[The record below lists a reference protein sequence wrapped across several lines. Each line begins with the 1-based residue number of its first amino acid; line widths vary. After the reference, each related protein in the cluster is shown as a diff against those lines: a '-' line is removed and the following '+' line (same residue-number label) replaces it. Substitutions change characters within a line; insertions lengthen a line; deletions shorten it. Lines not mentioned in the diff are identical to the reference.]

1 MSVDIPSISVRCPF
15 LIAESRSFLL
25 SPRRHRHPIAAAFTP
40 IATKGFEYRR
50 FWWSALRNL
59 IVERRR
65 ESELTRL
72 YFSRGVVVLV
82 VVVSRPY
89 TAKTLFAVFYY
100 FPASPS
106 ALHHRRRFPSSFFVL
121 SPLKEISRLFQFPLI
136 LLADRRAPGVIL
148 YFIPRVSYGYVVYT
162 DFERVSKSSVTA
174 HI

>member
-1 MSVDIPSISVRCPF
+1 MSVSHCS
-15 LIAESRSFLL
+15 ESRSFLL
-25 SPRRHRHPIAAAFTP
+25 SPCRHRHPIVAAFTP
-40 IATKGFEYRR
+40 IVTKEFEYRR
-50 FWWSALRNL
+50 FWWSGALRNL

-72 YFSRGVVVLV
+72 YFSRGVVV
-82 VVVSRPY
+82 VSRSY
-89 TAKTLFAVFYY
+89 TAKTPFAVFYY

-106 ALHHRRRFPSSFFVL
+106 ELHPRRRRRRLFPYSFSVL
-121 SPLKEISRLFQFPLI
+121 SPFEEISRLFQFPLI

-148 YFIPRVSYGYVVYT
+148 YFIPRVSYSYVVYT